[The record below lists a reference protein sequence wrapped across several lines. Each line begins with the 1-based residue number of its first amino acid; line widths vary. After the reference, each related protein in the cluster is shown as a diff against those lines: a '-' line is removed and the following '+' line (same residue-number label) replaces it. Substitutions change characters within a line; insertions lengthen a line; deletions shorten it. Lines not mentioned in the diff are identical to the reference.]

1 VPFYS
6 FATVVALACAGFFYK
21 AGTQEMNS
29 GVLWAGLSVAIS
41 AATIVTLNGGV
52 IAELAGQVALLG
64 GITLFRVWRD
74 RDSAP

>member
-1 VPFYS
+1 
-6 FATVVALACAGFFYK
+6 
-21 AGTQEMNS
+21 MNS

-64 GITLFRVWRD
+64 GISLFRVWRD